1 MLPSLRLTVPLLSD
15 MRKMKIPNIPES
27 LQEEAE
33 ALEAISKA
41 GYEIEFALIKEA
53 SIGTW
58 DKFRGQFGFN

>member
-1 MLPSLRLTVPLLSD
+1 MPEAATRLVNQAQPVSDGQQIYVPT
-15 MRKMKIPNIPES
+15 
-27 LQEEAE
+27 QEEAE